1 MLCHIVIA
9 LIITFC
15 DAAPHPPGHH
25 YYKTHHQPMWRY
37 VKPFTAFT
45 WNKPKMA
52 QPEVPVARAASKDV
66 VDVAVGAGAFTTLV
80 KIVSDLGLVDTL
92 KGAEALTVF
101 APSDDAFAKLPAG
114 TLESLTPDQAKEIV
128 LRHVVT
134 AKVPAAAVATGP
146 VETIGGE
153 VIDLIKT
160 EAGGVQI
167 AYEGNT
173 INVVTADVMAS
184 NGVIHIID
192 KVILPAT
199 AGPVEKEALGD
210 VVDIAVGAGAF
221 TTLVKIVSDL
231 ELVDTLKGAEA
242 LTVFAPSD
250 DAFAKLPAGTLE
262 SLTPAQ
268 AKEIVLRHVVTAKVP
283 AADVA
288 TGPVETIGGEVIDL
302 IKTEAGGVQIGY
314 EGNTI
319 NVVTADVMAS
329 NGVIHIIDKVIL
341 PATAGPVEKEALGD
355 VVDVAVGAGA
365 FTTLVKIVSD
375 LGLVDTLK
383 GAEALTVFAPS
394 DEAFAKL
401 PAGTLESLTPDQAKT
416 IVLRHVVTAK
426 VPAAAVTTG
435 PVGTI
440 GGEVID
446 LVKTPEGGVQI
457 NYNGNTQNVVTAD
470 VMASNGVIHVIDS
483 VIL

>member
-1 MLCHIVIA
+1 M
-9 LIITFC
+9 
-15 DAAPHPPGHH
+15 G
-25 YYKTHHQPMWRY
+25 
-37 VKPFTAFT
+37 
-45 WNKPKMA
+45 
-52 QPEVPVARAASKDV
+52 
-66 VDVAVGAGAFTTLV
+66 TLV

-231 ELVDTLKGAEA
+231 GLVDTLKGAEA

-268 AKEIVLRHVVTAKVP
+268 AKEIV
-283 AADVA
+283 
-288 TGPVETIGGEVIDL
+288 
-302 IKTEAGGVQIGY
+302 
-314 EGNTI
+314 
-319 NVVTADVMAS
+319 
-329 NGVIHIIDKVIL
+329 
-341 PATAGPVEKEALGD
+341 
-355 VVDVAVGAGA
+355 
-365 FTTLVKIVSD
+365 
-375 LGLVDTLK
+375 
-383 GAEALTVFAPS
+383 
-394 DEAFAKL
+394 
-401 PAGTLESLTPDQAKT
+401 
-416 IVLRHVVTAK
+416 
-426 VPAAAVTTG
+426 
-435 PVGTI
+435 
-440 GGEVID
+440 
-446 LVKTPEGGVQI
+446 QI

-470 VMASNGVIHVIDS
+470 VMAS
-483 VIL
+483 

>member
-1 MLCHIVIA
+1 M
-9 LIITFC
+9 
-15 DAAPHPPGHH
+15 G
-25 YYKTHHQPMWRY
+25 
-37 VKPFTAFT
+37 
-45 WNKPKMA
+45 
-52 QPEVPVARAASKDV
+52 
-66 VDVAVGAGAFTTLV
+66 
-80 KIVSDLGLVDTL
+80 
-92 KGAEALTVF
+92 
-101 APSDDAFAKLPAG
+101 
-114 TLESLTPDQAKEIV
+114 
-128 LRHVVT
+128 RHVVT

-199 AGPVEKEALGD
+199 AGTVEKEALGD

-231 ELVDTLKGAEA
+231 ELVDTLKGAKA

-250 DAFAKLPAGTLE
+250 DAFAKLPTGTLE

-283 AADVA
+283 AAAVA

-302 IKTEAGGVQIGY
+302 IKTDVGGVQIEY

-375 LGLVDTLK
+375 PGLVDTLK

-401 PAGTLESLTPDQAKT
+401 
-416 IVLRHVVTAK
+416 
-426 VPAAAVTTG
+426 
-435 PVGTI
+435 
-440 GGEVID
+440 
-446 LVKTPEGGVQI
+446 
-457 NYNGNTQNVVTAD
+457 
-470 VMASNGVIHVIDS
+470 
-483 VIL
+483 

>member
-1 MLCHIVIA
+1 MYSNKSIFLQMLCHIVIA
-9 LIITFC
+9 LVITFC
-15 DAAPHPPGHH
+15 EAAPHPPGHH
-25 YYKTHHQPMWRY
+25 YYKTHHQPMWRKGNW
-37 VKPFTAFT
+37 KPM
-45 WNKPKMA
+45 KMA

-167 AYEGNT
+167 A
-173 INVVTADVMAS
+173 
-184 NGVIHIID
+184 
-192 KVILPAT
+192 
-199 AGPVEKEALGD
+199 
-210 VVDIAVGAGAF
+210 
-221 TTLVKIVSDL
+221 
-231 ELVDTLKGAEA
+231 
-242 LTVFAPSD
+242 
-250 DAFAKLPAGTLE
+250 
-262 SLTPAQ
+262 
-268 AKEIVLRHVVTAKVP
+268 
-283 AADVA
+283 
-288 TGPVETIGGEVIDL
+288 
-302 IKTEAGGVQIGY
+302 Y

>member
-1 MLCHIVIA
+1 
-9 LIITFC
+9 
-15 DAAPHPPGHH
+15 
-25 YYKTHHQPMWRY
+25 
-37 VKPFTAFT
+37 
-45 WNKPKMA
+45 
-52 QPEVPVARAASKDV
+52 
-66 VDVAVGAGAFTTLV
+66 
-80 KIVSDLGLVDTL
+80 
-92 KGAEALTVF
+92 
-101 APSDDAFAKLPAG
+101 
-114 TLESLTPDQAKEIV
+114 
-128 LRHVVT
+128 
-134 AKVPAAAVATGP
+134 
-146 VETIGGE
+146 
-153 VIDLIKT
+153 
-160 EAGGVQI
+160 
-167 AYEGNT
+167 
-173 INVVTADVMAS
+173 MAS

-210 VVDIAVGAGAF
+210 VVDVAVGAGAF

-283 AADVA
+283 AAAVA

-394 DEAFAKL
+394 DDAFAKL
-401 PAGTLESLTPDQAKT
+401 PAGTLESLTTEQAT
-416 IVLRHVVTAK
+416 AIVSRHVVAGAT
-426 VPAAAVTTG
+426 VLAADVATG
-435 PVGTI
+435 PVGTF
-440 GGEVID
+440 GGETID
-446 LVKTPEGGVQI
+446 LIKTEQGGVQVS
-457 NYNGNTQNVVTAD
+457 YNGNAVNVVTAD
-470 VMASNGVIHVIDS
+470 VKASNGVIHVIDN
-483 VIL
+483 